1 MFGSVPV
8 CKDPT
13 ITKGLILHLFIMLMQ
28 INIILSD
35 FVRLL
40 HKYHF
45 CLTARDLEFKRGGL
59 DPINGVIN
67 PNTLYSAGS
76 D

>member
-13 ITKGLILHLFIMLMQ
+13 ITKGLILHLFVILMQ

-35 FVRLL
+35 NVRIL

-45 CLTARDLEFKRGGL
+45 CLTTRDLEFKMCGL
-59 DPINGVIN
+59 DSINGVVN
-67 PNTLYSAGS
+67 PNTLYSAGRN
-76 D
+76 